1 MAMKRQQIT
10 TILLLGL
17 ATAGCRSVTV
27 RGVVLTPAGE
37 PIDEAAVSLVGTR
50 QDERTREGE
59 PAVTVM
65 ARSGPNG
72 CFGVFRYVGREAEKF
87 LLVVEAK
94 GRKRLTVPVQPSE
107 KNLLRVVL
115 PPNAAGEDSADASA
129 TPIGDAERHIVYH
142 IPCEP
147 DVRGNT
153 IGLR

>member
-1 MAMKRQQIT
+1 MKRQT
-10 TILLLGL
+10 ATAILLLSL
-17 ATAGCRSVTV
+17 APAGCSGITV
-27 RGVVLTPAGE
+27 RGVVLTPSGE

-50 QDERTREGE
+50 RDERTREGE
-59 PAVTVM
+59 PAVTVT
-65 ARSGPNG
+65 ARSGPHG
-72 CFGVFRYVGREAEKF
+72 CFGVFRYVGREAENF

-115 PPNAAGEDSADASA
+115 PPDAAGEEAAEASA
-129 TPIGDAERHIVYH
+129 TPIGAAERHVVYH

-147 DVRGNT
+147 DVQGNS